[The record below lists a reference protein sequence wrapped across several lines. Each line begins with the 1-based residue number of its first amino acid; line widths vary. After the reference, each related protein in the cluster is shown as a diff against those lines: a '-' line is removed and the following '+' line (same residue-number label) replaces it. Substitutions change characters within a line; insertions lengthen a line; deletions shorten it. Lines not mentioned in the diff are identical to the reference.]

1 MCGFILIVK
10 CSGCFSLQGC
20 FYFIWVLLSFVRSFI
35 KTGQGEVLDQTELL
49 EYSRRFHI
57 YDSGTTRMVWIRMF
71 FVWKVFGSMKV
82 EAMSCKDE
90 WLGTEEMFCEDL

>member
-1 MCGFILIVK
+1 VK
-10 CSGCFSLQGC
+10 PRKKPSLNSAL
-20 FYFIWVLLSFVRSFI
+20 VELSPGTWSKGQI
-35 KTGQGEVLDQTELL
+35 KLL

-90 WLGTEEMFCEDL
+90 WLGTAEMFREDS